1 MKALVLGC
9 NGMAGHMISC
19 YLQENGHDV
28 TGYARKKSEYVKT
41 IVGDATDWNILKK
54 TIAGSGY
61 DAVINCV
68 GILNRAADENKSGAV
83 LLNSYL
89 PHFIADTVKS
99 LPTKVI
105 HISTDCVFSGLRGGT
120 AKMI

>member
-19 YLQENGHDV
+19 YLQEKGHDV
-28 TGYARKKSEYVKT
+28 TGYARKKSDYVKT
-41 IVGDATDWNILKK
+41 IVGDATDWEQLRS
-54 TIAGSGY
+54 TIAGPNY

-68 GILNRAADENKSGAV
+68 GILNRAAEEHKSEAI

-89 PHFIADTVKS
+89 PHFIADTVKP

-105 HISTDCVFSGLRGGT
+105 HISTDCVFSGTRGVLRR
-120 AKMI
+120 